1 MANQEA
7 LTDAY
12 NMFTSTG
19 YNGTEQD
26 FSELLKS
33 NPNALKDSHTMFTDT
48 GYSGSEKDFKSLLGL
63 IPTAQEDFPADEEV
77 KEEPAQTGVAVDGN
91 VTASNGEESST
102 ESQEVNEEITAA
114 GPIEIEPVTTSTT
127 DMEEEE
133 AVKDLSV
140 KYGRYGFTFLEHGI
154 GDSIVIVGPK
164 SKEFP
169 EGERSEPFGID
180 NWANSDDSE
189 SAAAMT
195 GWMQSRAKVDKMSN
209 LLSHMSDVEVTNDQ
223 TSQNLID
230 DANIYADYFN
240 NKQISENSKEDEK
253 NERAEQLEREKDP
266 FYIAPLERDMGM
278 QGIDN
283 TKPLLENA
291 DPHIK
296 NLITTAKQ
304 SIAVRQVMSD
314 ENCDWLE
321 AVKKHS
327 GKIESI
333 VNSLGDGNDIK
344 PFEDKDGDGFLDPT
358 NESDSPEVKAKVLEY
373 LAEESHARSLN
384 ANVAESMKDFE
395 GGLFSEGGA
404 QKELEK
410 AAGIELERLGKKDK
424 EFVAKFDKLSTGV
437 SNIDSSLSKLKTSN
451 DTRQAE
457 MNSIRSK
464 NYTTQAGVDGA
475 NARMAVLRDAAMKD
489 QEDYRVLLTQRKQLV
504 GAASLMDRE
513 HGELQANQKD
523 LDVYFKAI
531 GRNYQV
537 GTVLGVTFAN
547 AAIDIGANIEEFAY
561 ALNPYVALYDYM
573 DKEDVSPLV
582 KSLITGVSMIT
593 PASGVMA
600 AQAQLGTSGDGVD
613 ADGNETGSYRD
624 QMVSGLYDFQEEM
637 RNSIAE
643 PIPMDEIDSLGD
655 LGMWAGTTVAAQLP
669 LLALMYA
676 TGGTAIGTI
685 GGRSF
690 TAAEGLIFSSSS
702 GGKFRGM
709 KREMDL
715 YDKTSGKDGKG
726 YNWLQL
732 YSTAMLT
739 GAAET
744 LSERVTLGQMKNMKG
759 AFGNPA
765 ARLGFNN
772 FLKKEI
778 WTPENLK
785 YLGKDFLEE
794 GGSEA
799 LATIS
804 ENFLDMTIAGKDVNV
819 WDGVKESFASG
830 VLISGTMKTPALYRA
845 MTAPFRS
852 VDTNQKVGENAA
864 RINRL
869 EKMAQNPDVIPENKA
884 AYEAEIADLVIESNN
899 LIGADIK
906 RVDEL
911 SIEDKSSLIKIEKE
925 NHFYRQRAE
934 RIQADGSLTDAQKA
948 SELKRLKDK
957 VDLNSAKKR
966 EVIEKYPPKDVEKS
980 YQKRMDWL
988 RGQAQMV
995 ADQGGAV
1002 INIKEVDSAG
1012 LLAEQIDTDPEG
1024 AANDIMENDAT
1035 RAALNQ
1041 AINDPDTDP
1050 ADIPELQQM
1059 LDDSRVDNKKHRNK
1073 LNMFKG
1079 NAGAYGAML
1088 PKLDANGKV
1097 LSYDLIVN
1105 KETATRDGY
1114 FNVAAHEFVHTAF
1127 YNTLQKDPAAQEA
1140 FGSALID
1147 VFQNDDSVS
1156 FTDKGLDLFN
1166 RRVGQYTR
1174 EEGQGEEVMAIGSE
1188 LMLDNDIEISEKGL
1202 DKVKG
1207 IFRRFAQNNFDG
1219 VDIKFDT
1226 PQDVKNFM
1234 IDYHKSVAS
1243 NKPSKAIAKLTAR
1256 GAKGKLLDNVKTKK
1270 EAARERQFSKAVEL
1284 NLKADPDLMD
1294 TFDSFT
1300 KDENGNPKHESQED
1314 FEASNDF
1321 YNAYIEIVEGKKL
1334 NGLIQQGMIAE
1345 GVPQEAMKEFTRKV
1359 KEGIGKRFLPSK
1371 NNKTGE
1377 VTPGYRVS
1385 NDSLFGWL
1393 TGVAGGAGKSIIYRA
1408 KGDVMVQYTKDAQ
1421 ADITSLDK
1429 NIGEAGT
1436 LGDILQAEK
1445 SSEMEAFENEDL
1457 SIGRRD
1463 AYVNSPVPVLD
1474 QLGLTDT
1481 KNKIDSKVDK
1491 IQKGKNKVNL
1501 DGLTYKGVKGLLVD
1515 AAKVD
1520 KKGKMKAPTKAS
1532 DVKPTGVLYSV
1543 LDAVAKQ
1550 IGVDPKRIIANQDL
1564 DAKQRKAVK
1573 QFLYTKIVN
1582 EDGSF
1587 NRDILDDVLPEG
1599 ETRSGEATGIANTK
1613 LGLLYDKGDRASF
1626 AEGATAAGKFTQTK
1640 RTDVTM
1646 EEMLDVVGI
1655 NPDGSFQ
1662 QGTASDGALRQMVLS
1677 IAQLA
1682 GNQSLREN
1690 AIKNGTHSEAVVAQL
1705 GDGKAEFAWSKED
1718 KRSQPTTQDIISDGW
1733 TQFST
1738 TVANGTQT
1746 PAEIDSALDAIYEN
1760 TINNNAKKKIKKQ
1773 VLEDV
1778 GKFIEIN
1785 KKLKNG
1791 FEVVTNKDITE
1802 FLLEQFEGRRYEQ
1815 GIKKVLGN
1823 ILPKI
1828 DGKTIDPGNIAL
1840 DQLGVTKQ
1848 RKHLVRET
1856 ASIVANAP
1864 SVAKG
1869 VEVILG
1875 HLKDAYA
1882 GATQI
1887 GDKRFIVD
1895 KPGGTVIDNPNY
1907 SKLKFNKDGT
1917 PAFEKSGKRAKEQ
1930 NRQQVTTG
1938 VKDFNALVNQG
1949 LPKGYKI
1956 LDKKQGNQYVLQNPD
1971 GSTTL
1976 LNTKLIPEDSEKF
1989 IKNKDFDARKE
2000 QAQDARDVIKTIMD
2014 NAWKRANDVSDPG
2027 FDMGDFGLLAMSM
2040 GSSMEAPLR
2049 RAANAEYIQDGIEGV
2064 IARGKKAGKPMKD
2077 IVRYEHMKSKEA
2089 VISDIIK
2096 SYIETGTLNPSVYDG
2111 YQVQVISVEADNLMN
2126 KVGYK
2131 TLSTSDGSTRLFNE
2145 QTLAEVVKNPS
2156 MYNLDN
2162 IQPIRSMDPAKQGTE
2177 TETIGQRWLDTAKA
2191 FKDNINLDGLKLQ
2204 KIGRAANKASAYS
2217 WSKNPKGI
2225 SVLDFDDTLA
2235 TSKSLIRFTKPD
2247 GTKGTLNAEQYASTY
2262 QELTELGYVWDFSEF
2277 NKVVEGKIAPL
2288 FQKALKLQGKF
2299 GAGNMFVLTARPPQA
2314 AAAIFEFLKANG
2326 LNIPINNITGLGNS
2340 TGAAKANWIA
2350 DKVGEGYNDFYF
2362 ADDAMQNVKAV
2373 KDMLDQFDVKS
2384 KVQQAKLQ
2392 FSKEVKQEFN
2402 DIIQETTGVESEK
2415 QFSDAQAKLRGRD
2428 TKYKG
2433 IIPASAQDFKG
2444 LLYNFI
2450 SKGKKGD
2457 AQLAF
2462 LKKALIDPFARGIDG
2477 LNTSRQNTAVD
2488 YKNLLKQHP
2497 DVKKILNEQIE
2508 GLDYTNDQ
2516 AVRTYL
2522 WTKAGFEIPG
2532 MSQRDANALNSVVMN
2547 NSQLQAFAETVGVM
2561 SGKETGLSQPN
2572 DYWLA
2577 ENLTSDLLSDGAI
2590 GDARAEHLKEWQDN
2604 VDQMFDKDGLNKI
2617 ESIYGSKFREALED
2631 SLYRMKNGKN
2641 RPAGGSR
2648 LVNGYMNWVNNS
2660 VGAIMFFN
2668 MRSAIL
2674 QTISATNYINWSF
2687 NNPAKAAAAF
2697 ANQPQ
2702 YWKDFSMIFNS
2713 PYLKQ
2718 RRAGNQRGINEAEL
2732 SAAVAT
2738 SDNKAKS
2745 AIAWLL
2751 KKGFLPTQ
2759 IADSFAIASG
2769 GATFFRNKVK
2779 ALVKEGMTQEQA
2791 EKQAFLDFQESTEV
2805 SQQSARPD
2813 MISQQQASPLGRLIL
2828 SFQNTPMQYA
2838 RIMNKAARDLA
2849 NGRGDTK
2856 THLSKIAYYGVVQS
2870 ILFGALQSALFA
2882 AMGEDEE
2889 EQFDMKKD
2897 RIINGMIDSILSGIG
2912 YGGKAISAVKNTI
2925 REYAKQESKGWNA
2938 DHTYTILQ
2946 LLGFSPPIGSKL
2958 RKIYGSIQNKK
2969 FNEGVYKKR
2978 GFTLDNPIW
2987 SGIGNVVEGITNVPL
3002 GRIAQKLLNIDNA
3015 LDDSNKWWERTAL
3028 LLGWNTWDLGIKDPD
3043 IEAAKDEIK
3052 EEKAVVSKEKRK
3064 KKKEEKKKEQ
3074 EIANEAVI
3082 EENKKKSKE
3091 DGVCSAVSK
3100 GGSRCKTKVV
3110 EGKLFCTV
3118 HENTEQRSDGKK
3130 TQCRK
3135 RKSDNTRCKM
3145 KTTNKSGYCY
3155 YHD

>member
-1 MANQEA
+1 MAELRDIVQSMVSSGE
-7 LTDAY
+7 
-12 NMFTSTG
+12 
-19 YNGTEQD
+19 TED
-26 FSELLKS
+26 NIAAVIKRY
-33 NPNALKDSHTMFTDT
+33 NALNK
-48 GYSGSEKDFKSLLGL
+48 
-63 IPTAQEDFPADEEV
+63 PAAQEELPADEEV
-77 KEEPAQTGVAVDGN
+77 KGDPSQADVPVEGN
-91 VTASNGEESST
+91 VTASSGEESST
-102 ESQEVNEEITAA
+102 ESQETET
-114 GPIEIEPVTTSTT
+114 GPIKITPVSTDTT
-127 DMEEEE
+127 DKEEEE
-133 AVKDLSV
+133 AVKDLFDQ
-140 KYGRYGFTFLEHGI
+140 YGRYGFTFKEQGMTDNVI
-154 GDSIVIVGPK
+154 IVGPK
-164 SKEFP
+164 TDEFP
-169 EGERSEPFGID
+169 EGEESPAFSID
-180 NWANSDDSE
+180 NWSSKDDSE
-189 SAAAMT
+189 SAASMT
-195 GWMQSRAKVDKMSN
+195 AWMQERTKVDHTTN
-209 LLSHMSDVEVTNDQ
+209 LLANMSDVEVTEDQ
-223 TSQNLID
+223 TAQNAID
-230 DANIYADYFN
+230 DDNILENYHFNVQAN
-240 NKQISENSKEDEK
+240 K
-253 NERAEQLEREKDP
+253 NESEDNEKSQQEELQNYEDNPLRLNELETDKGITGTEDRGKITTEK
-266 FYIAPLERDMGM
+266 
-278 QGIDN
+278 
-283 TKPLLENA
+283 A
-291 DPHIK
+291 DSHIK
-296 NLITTAKQ
+296 DLTTKAKN
-304 SIAVRQVMSD
+304 SIAIQEVMNEESLSFDEVR
-314 ENCDWLE
+314 ENHMDKVE
-321 AVKKHS
+321 AKVSAMGDGVKTLK
-327 GKIESI
+327 E
-333 VNSLGDGNDIK
+333 LGDLSLEELTEAQ
-344 PFEDKDGDGFLDPT
+344 EDPNNYEVDDPRVR
-358 NESDSPEVKAKVLEY
+358 EKVLEY
-373 LAEESHARSLN
+373 LKEESHARSLSS
-384 ANVAESMKDFE
+384 NVADMLEEFE
-395 GGLFSEGGA
+395 GGLFTKGGQ
-404 QKELEK
+404 QKSLEQ
-410 AAGIELERLGKKDK
+410 AAEVELERLSTKDK
-424 EFVAKFDKLSTGV
+424 EFVGKFSMVSSKVTDIDSKLSTFKTR
-437 SNIDSSLSKLKTSN
+437 NDKRLAEISKLRNK
-451 DTRQAE
+451 
-457 MNSIRSK
+457 K
-464 NYTTQAGVDGA
+464 YTTQEGVDKA
-475 NARMAVLRDAAMKD
+475 NARMTVLREQALAD
-489 QEDYRVLLTQRKQLV
+489 QGSYETLLTQRKQFV
-504 GAASLMDRE
+504 ASAVLMQKE
-513 HGELQANQKD
+513 QGELKSKQED
-523 LDVYFKAI
+523 LDIYFKAI
-531 GRNYQV
+531 GRNYQA

-582 KSLITGVSMIT
+582 KSLITGVSMIN
-593 PASGVMA
+593 PVSGVMA

-613 ADGNETGSYRD
+613 GDGNETGSYRD

-655 LGMWAGTTVAAQLP
+655 LGMWAATTVAAQLP

-690 TAAEGLIFSSSS
+690 TAAEGLIFASSS

-744 LSERVTLGQMKNMKG
+744 LSEKVTLGQMKNMKG

-804 ENFLDMTIAGKDVNV
+804 ENFLDMTIAGKDVNI

-852 VDTNQKVGENAA
+852 MDTNQKVGENAA
-864 RINRL
+864 RVNKL
-869 EKMAQNPDVIPENKA
+869 EKMAQNPDVLPENKA

-957 VDLNSAKKR
+957 VDLNSTKKR

-995 ADQGGAV
+995 ADQGGAI

-1059 LDDSRVDNKKHRNK
+1059 LNDSRVDNKKHRNK

-1088 PKLDANGKV
+1088 PKLDAKGNV
-1097 LSYDLIVN
+1097 LGYDLIVN

-1140 FGSALID
+1140 FGAALID
-1147 VFQNDDSVS
+1147 VFQNDGSVS
-1156 FTDKGLDLFN
+1156 FTDKGLDIFN
-1166 RRVGQYTR
+1166 RRVSQYTR
-1174 EEGQGEEVMAIGSE
+1174 QEGQGEEVMAIGSE

-1294 TFDSFT
+1294 TFDAFT
-1300 KDENGNPKHESQED
+1300 KDEDGGPKYTSQAD
-1314 FEASNDF
+1314 FEASPDF
-1321 YNAYIEIVEGKKL
+1321 YDAYLEIVEGKKL

-1345 GVPQEAMKEFTRKV
+1345 GVPQEAMKEFTLKV
-1359 KEGIGKRFLPSK
+1359 KEGIGKRFLPSVNK
-1371 NNKTGE
+1371 KTGE

-1429 NIGEAGT
+1429 NIGEGGT

-1474 QLGLTDT
+1474 QLGLTDA

-1491 IQKGKNKVNL
+1491 IQKGKNKVSL
-1501 DGLTYKGVKGLLVD
+1501 DGLTYKGVKSLLVD

-1543 LDAVAKQ
+1543 LDVVAKQ

-1587 NRDILDDVLPEG
+1587 NRDILDNVLPEG

-1613 LGLLYDKGDRASF
+1613 LGLLYDKGERASF
-1626 AEGATAAGKFTQTK
+1626 ADGATAAGKFTQTK

-1662 QGTASDGALRQMVLS
+1662 SGTASDGALRQMVLS

-1718 KRSQPTTQDIISDGW
+1718 IRTQPETQDIVSSGWGDLVNEVAAGTLTPKEISTAVDNVYGENVNKS
-1733 TQFST
+1733 TKNKITKLITSDVSQFI
-1738 TVANGTQT
+1738 G
-1746 PAEIDSALDAIYEN
+1746 
-1760 TINNNAKKKIKKQ
+1760 
-1773 VLEDV
+1773 
-1778 GKFIEIN
+1778 IN
-1785 KKLKNG
+1785 KVLKNG
-1791 FEVVTNKDITE
+1791 FEAITGKE
-1802 FLLEQFEGRRYEQ
+1802 TVQYLMERFEGRQIEQ
-1815 GIKKVLGN
+1815 GIKNMLKPLIPKGLVIGN
-1823 ILPKI
+1823 LAK
-1828 DGKTIDPGNIAL
+1828 DSVS
-1840 DQLGVTKQ
+1840 VTKQ
-1848 RKHLVRET
+1848 RAHLIEQARSIIKEFGPIKGLEMVISQLGPSY
-1856 ASIVANAP
+1856 ASMT
-1864 SVAKG
+1864 K
-1869 VEVILG
+1869 
-1875 HLKDAYA
+1875 
-1882 GATQI
+1882 I
-1887 GDKRFIVD
+1887 GDGGLTVD
-1895 KPGGTVIDNPNY
+1895 TPGGPVVI
-1907 SKLKFNKDGT
+1907 NKDFDKT
-1917 PAFEKSGKRAKEQ
+1917 QTNQ
-1930 NRQQVTTG
+1930 NRNQVTTG
-1938 VKDFNALVNQG
+1938 MPDFIG
-1949 LPKGYKI
+1949 LINRSGVEVQKIDKTVDKNMKGFTYKAM
-1956 LDKKQGNQYVLQNPD
+1956 VD
-1971 GSTTL
+1971 GKWVP
-1976 LNTKLIPEDSEKF
+1976 LNTSLIPEDSQAF
-1989 IKNKDFDARKE
+1989 IKNKDFDARKQ
-2000 QAQDARDVIKTIMD
+2000 QAQDARDIVQTMMD
-2014 NAWKRANDVSDPG
+2014 NAWKRANNPSDS
-2027 FDMGDFGLLAMSM
+2027 FDIGDFGLLTMSL
-2040 GSSMEAPLR
+2040 GSGMSSPLR
-2049 RAANAEYIQDGIEGV
+2049 RAANAEYIQDGIEDV
-2064 IARGKKAGKPMKD
+2064 IRRGIRAGLPMKD

-2089 VISDIIK
+2089 VASEIIASYIK
-2096 SYIETGTLNPSVYDG
+2096 SGKLNPSVWDG

-2126 KVGYK
+2126 RVGYK
-2131 TLSTSDGSTRLFNE
+2131 TLSTLDGSTRLFNE
-2145 QTLAEVVKNPS
+2145 QTLTEVVKNPS

-2162 IQPIRSMDPAKQGTE
+2162 ISPIRSMDPAKQGTE
-2177 TETIGQRWLDTAKA
+2177 TEIIGDRWLDTAKA
-2191 FKDNINLDGLKLQ
+2191 FKNNISLDGLKLQ

-2235 TSKSLIRFTKPD
+2235 TSNSKVISTSTD
-2247 GTKGTLNAEQYASTY
+2247 GTVRELTAEQFAKEGADLLEQGWTH
-2262 QELTELGYVWDFSEF
+2262 DFSEF
-2277 NKVVEGKIAPL
+2277 NKVVDGKVASL

-2299 GAGNMFVLTARPPQA
+2299 GNSNMFVLTARPQQSA
-2314 AAAIFEFLKANG
+2314 QSIFDFLKANG
-2326 LNIPINNITGLGNS
+2326 LNIPLKNITGLANS
-2340 TGAAKANWIA
+2340 TAQAKADWIA

-2402 DIIQETTGVESEK
+2402 DILQETTGIESEK

-2477 LNTSRQNTAVD
+2477 LNTARQNTAID
-2488 YKNLLKQHP
+2488 YKNLLKNFP
-2497 DVKKILNEQIE
+2497 NVKSSLNDQIE
-2508 GLDYTNDQ
+2508 GMDYTYDQ

-2532 MSQRDANALNSVVMN
+2532 MSQRDANALNSVIMN
-2547 NSQLQAFAETVGVM
+2547 NSGMQAFAEAVGVM

-2577 ENLTSDLLSDGAI
+2577 ENLTSDLLSDGSI

-2631 SLYRMKNGKN
+2631 SLYRMQNGKN
-2641 RPAGGSR
+2641 RTSGGSR

-2732 SAAVAT
+2732 SAAVAN
-2738 SDNKAKS
+2738 SDNKAKA

-2759 IADSFAIASG
+2759 MADSFAIASG

-2870 ILFGALQSALFA
+2870 IIFGALQSALFA

-2897 RIINGMIDSILSGIG
+2897 RIINGMIDSVLSGIG

-2969 FNEGVYKKR
+2969 FNEGVYEKR
-2978 GFTLDNPIW
+2978 GLTLDNPIW
-2987 SGIGNVVEGITNVPL
+2987 SGIGNVIEGITNVPL
-3002 GRIAQKLLNIDNA
+3002 GRISQKLLNIDNA

-3043 IEAAKDEIK
+3043 IEAVKEEIK
-3052 EEKAVVSKEKRK
+3052 TEKKVESKK
-3064 KKKEEKKKEQ
+3064 KQEVKKEEKKKEQ
-3074 EIANEAVI
+3074 EKENETVI
-3082 EENKKKSKE
+3082 EENKKKN
-3091 DGVCSAVSK
+3091 DGICAGISK
-3100 GGSRCKTKVV
+3100 GGKRCKKKVSS
-3110 EGKLFCTV
+3110 GGFCTV
-3118 HENTEQRSDGKK
+3118 HEKVEQKESGVK
-3130 TQCRK
+3130 TQCKKVKDDNK
-3135 RKSDNTRCKM
+3135 RCGM
-3145 KTTNKSGYCY
+3145 KTANKSGYCY